1 MGCLPNKLGITTSA
15 ELEKAEEKISKE
27 QALKLFETR
36 YLDDKPAGV
45 FATLAE
51 IHRFLFGE
59 IYSFAGEI
67 RTENIAKGF
76 FRFASAQYLKPALDS
91 IDAMPQSSFDEIIE
105 KYVEMNIAHPF
116 RKGNGRSG
124 RIWLDHILKTELK
137 LVVDWS
143 LIDKSDYLSAMERSP
158 VNDIE
163 IKHLLKSALTD
174 RISDREVYMKGID
187 NSYFYEGCKEYR
199 TEDLRTE

>member
-36 YLDDKPAGV
+36 FLDDKPAGV

-59 IYSFAGEI
+59 IYAFAGEI

-91 IDAMPQSSFDEIIE
+91 IDAMPQSTFDEIIE

-116 RKGNGRSG
+116 REGNGRS
-124 RIWLDHILKTELK
+124 WLDHILKTELK

-187 NSYFYEGCKEYR
+187 NSYFYEGYKEYR

>member
-36 YLDDKPAGV
+36 FLDDKPAGV

-51 IHRFLFGE
+51 IHRYLFGD
-59 IYSFAGEI
+59 IYAFAGEI

-91 IDAMPQSSFDEIIE
+91 IDAMPQSTFDEIIE

-116 RKGNGRSG
+116 REGNGRSG

-137 LVVDWS
+137 LVVDGS
-143 LIDKSDYLSAMERSP
+143 LIDMSDYLSAMERSP
-158 VNDIE
+158 VSDIE

-174 RISDREVYMKGID
+174 RISGIA
-187 NSYFYEGCKEYR
+187 ERCR
-199 TEDLRTE
+199 PAPPL